1 MIDSLHG
8 EVLHVGLNHVV
19 IECAGVGYRATAA
32 PSLLGTLRKGEDARI
47 LVTMNVRDDGIE
59 FYAFDSDEARQMF
72 AMLRKV
78 SGVGPTS
85 AMAICSVHNPAD
97 FARIITNEDDDA
109 LKAVKGIGKR
119 TAERIIVD
127 LKSKV
132 AVFDSGD
139 SASAP
144 LPGVDGQSE
153 ADTQDDVVGTVT
165 QALVELGFPE
175 KQAERTAQSAATD
188 GGSVSEILKR
198 ALRSMSSER
207 N

>member
-1 MIDSLHG
+1 MTRI
-8 EVLHVGLNHVV
+8 
-19 IECAGVGYRATAA
+19 RASSPFRSVPNKEGAE
-32 PSLLGTLRKGEDARI
+32 LR
-47 LVTMNVRDDGIE
+47 N
-59 FYAFDSDEARQMF
+59 
-72 AMLRKV
+72 
-78 SGVGPTS
+78 
-85 AMAICSVHNPAD
+85 
-97 FARIITNEDDDA
+97 
-109 LKAVKGIGKR
+109 VKGIGKR

-139 SASAP
+139 SASEP
-144 LPGVDGQSE
+144 QSGVGGNPE
-153 ADTQDDVVGTVT
+153 ADADSGVVGTVT

-175 KQAERTAQSAATD
+175 KQAEKTATSAASD

>member
-8 EVLHVGLNHVV
+8 EVLHVGLNYVV
-19 IECAGVGYRATAA
+19 IECSGVGYRATAA

-47 LVTMNVRDDGIE
+47 LVTMNVRDDGIDL
-59 FYAFDSDEARQMF
+59 YAFESDEARQMF

-85 AMAICSVHNPAD
+85 AMAICSIFKPD
-97 FARIITNEDDDA
+97 EFARIITNEDDA
-109 LKAVKGIGKR
+109 ELRNVKGIGKR

-127 LKSKV
+127 LKSKA

-139 SASAP
+139 SATEPQS
-144 LPGVDGQSE
+144 GVGGNSE
-153 ADTQDDVVGTVT
+153 ADADSGVVGTVT

-175 KQAERTAQSAATD
+175 KQAEKTATSAAAD
-188 GGSVSEILKR
+188 GGSVPEILKR